1 MVDAVEMKVRD
12 RVCHLRLNRP
22 DKLNALNDAVR
33 EQLHAHLSTV
43 SERPD
48 LSVIVISG
56 EGRAFSAG
64 ADLVTIPTAAASS
77 WAERRHGAGAWQR
90 LLELLEAI
98 PQVTVA
104 SIHGHCI
111 GGAALLGVAC
121 DLRIASTDIQVR
133 IPELEMGIPLTWA
146 GIPRLAREIGLP
158 MARDLVMTGRTLDGE
173 AALAY
178 GFVQR
183 LVADDRLISAT
194 DELVADLLK
203 MAEAPLAMT
212 RSMFTAISRDRSG
225 ATGWADPDLLAWS
238 LTEAESRTAAAAY
251 RQRRRR
257 RDDSEPS

>member
-1 MVDAVEMKVRD
+1 MEAVEIQMSD

-33 EQLHAHLSTV
+33 EQLHTHLSTL
-43 SERPD
+43 SDRPD
-48 LSVIVISG
+48 VSVVVISG

-64 ADLVTIPTAAASS
+64 ADLAAIPTAAASS

-90 LLELLEAI
+90 LLALLEVI

-104 SIHGHCI
+104 SMHGYCI

-121 DLRIASTDIQVR
+121 DLRIAAADVQVR

-173 AALAY
+173 AALAC

-183 LVADDRLISAT
+183 LVAVDRLIPET
-194 DELVADLLK
+194 DELVADLLR
-203 MAEAPLAMT
+203 MAVAPLAMT
-212 RSMFTAISRDRSG
+212 RSMFSAMSRDRSG

-238 LTEAESRTAAAAY
+238 LAEPESRTAAAAY
-251 RQRRRR
+251 RQRRLR
-257 RDDSEPS
+257 RDDSAPS